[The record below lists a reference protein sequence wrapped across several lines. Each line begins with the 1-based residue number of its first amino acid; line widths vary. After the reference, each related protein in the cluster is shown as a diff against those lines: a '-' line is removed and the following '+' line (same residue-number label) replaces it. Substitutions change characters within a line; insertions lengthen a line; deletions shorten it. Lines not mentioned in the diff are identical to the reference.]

1 MRRECWRGGS
11 CLFLGLYPPSEHYPC
26 LLLSVLHEYAK
37 YDTFLLQDLQ
47 LFTTGFVDKN
57 STASVSP
64 PNPGLGDD
72 CCSKRI
78 KAPAGREK
86 LSRLHGS
93 YRQDLGN
100 GLIPINTFLM
110 SLCCSPLLEL
120 TADGRTWLHLP
131 CMERSLDVRC
141 REMGQA

>member
-57 STASVSP
+57 STASLFP
-64 PNPGLGDD
+64 LQTQDWEMIAAA
-72 CCSKRI
+72 K
-78 KAPAGREK
+78 E
-86 LSRLHGS
+86 LRL
-93 YRQDLGN
+93 
-100 GLIPINTFLM
+100 
-110 SLCCSPLLEL
+110 LLEEKNSL
-120 TADGRTWLHLP
+120 VCMGVTGRTW
-131 CMERSLDVRC
+131 V
-141 REMGQA
+141 MG